1 MKRFLPII
9 FAFLPSLLI
18 AQTITEKDT
27 AIVTPEA
34 HFFATFVKSF
44 DHGLSLTFEEEIRS
58 APTHRAH
65 TTIALGYTPI
75 PYLNIYAGYTLKLYG
90 NQGWSDP
97 NKFLQHRANVLIT
110 GQVKLGQWNLSL
122 REGVMLDARAG
133 EVDKRVKNQVDFT
146 LRSRLQAVY
155 SIPETPLGIVAKF
168 EVLNT
173 LNAPVDYVN
182 SLNNTTPHYT
192 TLHHTTQSYTT
203 LHDTTPFY
211 GQYISE
217 LRPELG
223 LQWKINK
230 QNSLTLTYRYNYLY
244 DRGLKMDDTTG
255 DITITNKYTTKHLIL
270 LAYKFGW

>member
-1 MKRFLPII
+1 MKLRKSILVLMALVPSFT
-9 FAFLPSLLI
+9 FA
-18 AQTITEKDT
+18 QVTITEKDT
-27 AIVTPEA
+27 SIVTPEA

-44 DHGLSLTFEEEIRS
+44 KHGLSLTIEEEIRS

-65 TTIALGYTPI
+65 TTVGLTYAPI
-75 PYLNIYAGYTLKLYG
+75 QYVNIYAAYTLKLYG

-97 NKFLQHRANVLIT
+97 NKYLQHRANLLIT

-122 REGVMLDARAG
+122 REGVMLDGRTG
-133 EVDKRVKNQVDFT
+133 QVDTRVKNQVDFT

-155 SIPETPLGIVAKF
+155 SIPETPLGIVGKF
-168 EVLNT
+168 EILNT

-182 SLNNTTPHYT
+182 EAIRREAKGAEALPLQGELKGAS
-192 TLHHTTQSYTT
+192 
-203 LHDTTPFY
+203 Y

-244 DRGLKMDDTTG
+244 DRGISIDDVTEN
-255 DITITNKYTTKHLIL
+255 ITITNKYTTKHLIL

>member
-1 MKRFLPII
+1 MKLRKSILVLMALVPSVI
-9 FAFLPSLLI
+9 FA
-18 AQTITEKDT
+18 QVTITEKDT
-27 AIVTPEA
+27 SIVTPEA

-44 DHGLSLTFEEEIRS
+44 KHGLSLTIEEEIRS
-58 APTHRAH
+58 APSHRAH
-65 TTIALGYTPI
+65 TTVGLTYAPI
-75 PYLNIYAGYTLKLYG
+75 QYVNIYAAYTLKLYG
-90 NQGWSDP
+90 NQGWTDP
-97 NKFLQHRANVLIT
+97 NKYLQHRANLLIT

-122 REGVMLDARAG
+122 REGVMLDGRTG
-133 EVDKRVKNQVDFT
+133 QVDTRVKNQVDFT

-155 SIPETPLGIVAKF
+155 SIPETPLGIVGKF
-168 EVLNT
+168 EILNT

-182 SLNNTTPHYT
+182 EAIRREAKGAEALPLQGELKGAS
-192 TLHHTTQSYTT
+192 
-203 LHDTTPFY
+203 Y

-244 DRGLKMDDTTG
+244 DRGISIDDITEN
-255 DITITNKYTTKHLIL
+255 ITITNKYTTKHLIL

>member
-1 MKRFLPII
+1 MKLRKSILVLMALVPSFI
-9 FAFLPSLLI
+9 FA
-18 AQTITEKDT
+18 QVTITEKDT
-27 AIVTPEA
+27 SIVTPEA

-44 DHGLSLTFEEEIRS
+44 KHGLSLTIEEEIRS

-65 TTIALGYTPI
+65 TTLGLTYAPI
-75 PYLNIYAGYTLKLYG
+75 QYVNIYAAYTLKLYG
-90 NQGWSDP
+90 NQGWTDP
-97 NKFLQHRANVLIT
+97 NKYLQHRANLLIT

-133 EVDKRVKNQVDFT
+133 EVDTRVKNQVDFT

-155 SIPETPLGIVAKF
+155 SIPETPLGIVGKF
-168 EVLNT
+168 EILNT
-173 LNAPVDYVN
+173 LNAPVAY
-182 SLNNTTPHYT
+182 LNEAKG
-192 TLHHTTQSYTT
+192 
-203 LHDTTPFY
+203 DEAREY

-217 LRPELG
+217 LRPEAG

-244 DRGLKMDDTTG
+244 DRGLSIDDTTG
-255 DITITNKYTTKHLIL
+255 NIKITNKYTTKHLIL

>member
-1 MKRFLPII
+1 MKLRKSILVLMALVPSFI
-9 FAFLPSLLI
+9 FA
-18 AQTITEKDT
+18 QVTIIEKDT
-27 AIVTPEA
+27 SIVTPEA

-44 DHGLSLTFEEEIRS
+44 KHGLSLTIEEEIRS

-65 TTIALGYTPI
+65 TTVGLTYAPI
-75 PYLNIYAGYTLKLYG
+75 QYVNIYAAYTLKLYG

-97 NKFLQHRANVLIT
+97 NKYLQHRANLLIT

-122 REGVMLDARAG
+122 REGVMLDGRTG
-133 EVDKRVKNQVDFT
+133 QVDTRVKNQVDFT

-155 SIPETPLGIVAKF
+155 SIPETPLGIVGKF
-168 EVLNT
+168 EILNT

-182 SLNNTTPHYT
+182 EAIRREAKGAEALPLQGELKGAS
-192 TLHHTTQSYTT
+192 
-203 LHDTTPFY
+203 Y

-244 DRGLKMDDTTG
+244 DRGISIDDITEN
-255 DITITNKYTTKHLIL
+255 ITITNKYTTKHLIL

>member
-1 MKRFLPII
+1 MKILNSKFIILNCLLLLPLTL
-9 FAFLPSLLI
+9 FA
-18 AQTITEKDT
+18 QNITEKDT

-44 DHGLSLTFEEEIRS
+44 NYGLSLTFEEEIRS
-58 APTHRAH
+58 APSHRAH
-65 TTIALGYTPI
+65 TTVALGYTPI

-90 NQGWSDP
+90 NQGWSEP
-97 NKFLQHRANVLIT
+97 NKYLQHRANLLVT

-133 EVDKRVKNQVDFT
+133 VVDKRVKNQVDFT
-146 LRSRLQAVY
+146 LRSRAQAVY
-155 SIPETPLGIVAKF
+155 SIPETSLGIVAKF
-168 EVLNT
+168 ELLNT

-182 SLNNTTPHYT
+182 SLANSQSP
-192 TLHHTTQSYTT
+192 TLP
-203 LHDTTPFY
+203 LK
-211 GQYISE
+211 GAYISE
-217 LRPELG
+217 MRPEAG
-223 LQWKINK
+223 LQWKIDK

-244 DRGLKMDDTTG
+244 DRGLSINNETG

>member
-1 MKRFLPII
+1 MKLRTNILILMAFVPSLI
-9 FAFLPSLLI
+9 FAQAP
-18 AQTITEKDT
+18 ITEKDT
-27 AIVTPEA
+27 TIVTPEA

-44 DHGLSLTFEEEIRS
+44 KYGLSLTLEEEIRS

-90 NQGWSDP
+90 NQGWTDP
-97 NKFLQHRANVLIT
+97 NKYLQHRANILIT

-122 REGVMLDARAG
+122 REGVMLDGRTG

-155 SIPETPLGIVAKF
+155 AIPETPLSIVGKF
-168 EVLNT
+168 EILNT
-173 LNAPVDYVN
+173 LNAIDQVWCPLVEGSLENIMGYNVD
-182 SLNNTTPHYT
+182 LE
-192 TLHHTTQSYTT
+192 
-203 LHDTTPFY
+203 

-217 LRPELG
+217 LRPEAG
-223 LQWKINK
+223 VQWKINK
-230 QNSLTLTYRYNYLY
+230 HNSLTLTYRYNYLY
-244 DRGLKMDDTTG
+244 DRGISIDDITEN
-255 DITITNKYTTKHLIL
+255 ITITNKYTTKHLIL